1 MKGMSASR
9 EALETV
15 GKRKTAMGEALGVK
29 ARRKAMFVLI
39 IDVIVLV
46 PIHPGNFDVS
56 RILETSK
63 HEPGID

>member
-29 ARRKAMFVLI
+29 ARRKAMFVVLI
-39 IDVIVLV
+39 GLCDRAD
-46 PIHPGNFDVS
+46 PHQCRNFHVS
-56 RILETSK
+56 RIPET
-63 HEPGID
+63 

>member
-29 ARRKAMFVLI
+29 ARRKAMFVVLI
-39 IDVIVLV
+39 GLCDRAD
-46 PIHPGNFDVS
+46 PH
-56 RILETSK
+56 
-63 HEPGID
+63 

>member
-1 MKGMSASR
+1 
-9 EALETV
+9 
-15 GKRKTAMGEALGVK
+15 
-29 ARRKAMFVLI
+29 MFVLI